1 MSAMNLT
8 PRRRT
13 KSDGAPH
20 GREQVREAILAAT
33 EVLLLKHGPS
43 EISVREIAAAANVK
57 HPLIYRHFGSKN
69 ALILAVHERQLEA
82 AKSVAAPITKLEGNI
97 GKLFDTFAQNR
108 WRQIT
113 LARAM
118 IDGIDPKLLQNQF
131 PVMQRLVELLRERS
145 DGRTDRSSHDP
156 EVLAMAMAGLAMGW
170 ILFAPFLKAST
181 GTEDLN
187 NEEMNRKVVEILE
200 EFVEKIC

>member
-1 MSAMNLT
+1 MNLT
-8 PRRRT
+8 NKKNTPDDQPPPR
-13 KSDGAPH
+13 GGH
-20 GREQVREAILAAT
+20 QVKEAILAAA
-33 EVLLLKHGPS
+33 ERLLLKHGPS
-43 EISVREIAAAANVK
+43 EISVRAIAAAANVK

-69 ALILAVHERQLEA
+69 ALILAVHERQLEV
-82 AKSVAAPITKLEGNI
+82 AKSVAEPITRLEGNI
-97 GKLFDTFAQNR
+97 GKLFDTFAHNR

-118 IDGIDPKLLQNQF
+118 IEGIDPKLLQNQF

-145 DGRTDRSSHDP
+145 KGGSNRNHDP
-156 EVLAMAMAGLAMGW
+156 ESLAMAMGGLAMGW

-181 GTEDLN
+181 GTEHLTD
-187 NEEMNRKVVEILE
+187 EEINRKAVEILE

>member
-1 MSAMNLT
+1 MNLT
-8 PRRRT
+8 NKMNTPDDQRPPR
-13 KSDGAPH
+13 G
-20 GREQVREAILAAT
+20 GRQVKEAILAAT
-33 EVLLLKHGPS
+33 EKLLLKHGPN
-43 EISVREIAAAANVK
+43 EISVRAIAAAANVK

-69 ALILAVHERQLEA
+69 ALIFAVHERQLEV
-82 AKSVAAPITKLEGNI
+82 AKSVAAPITTLEGNI

-118 IDGIDPKLLQNQF
+118 IEGIDPKLLQNQF

-145 DGRTDRSSHDP
+145 SGRSDRGNHDP
-156 EVLAMAMAGLAMGW
+156 ELLAMAMGGLAMGW

-187 NEEMNRKVVEILE
+187 HEEMNKKVVEILE